1 MNSFT
6 LSVQGRI
13 VFLPCVCMHIVI
25 PSHRMM
31 RACTCKVLSCLSMAS
46 VRPQGRWRLGS
57 SFCVQRVQGDLED
70 RKKIQ
75 SADVAR
81 EKELKAQRDQDER
94 LLEARKLAGM
104 GLSVIEIEA
113 ELKRI
118 KMVCALPPAVPAES
132 ACTDGRHACMH

>member
-1 MNSFT
+1 M
-6 LSVQGRI
+6 
-13 VFLPCVCMHIVI
+13 
-25 PSHRMM
+25 
-31 RACTCKVLSCLSMAS
+31 
-46 VRPQGRWRLGS
+46 
-57 SFCVQRVQGDLED
+57 QGDLED

-104 GLSVIEIEA
+104 GLSVDEIEA

-118 KMVCALPPAVPAES
+118 KMVCALPPAVSPEQLFLAG
-132 ACTDGRHACMH
+132 GRACMP

>member
-1 MNSFT
+1 
-6 LSVQGRI
+6 
-13 VFLPCVCMHIVI
+13 
-25 PSHRMM
+25 
-31 RACTCKVLSCLSMAS
+31 MAS

-57 SFCVQRVQGDLED
+57 LFCVHCVQGDLED

-104 GLSVIEIEA
+104 GLSVDEIEA

-118 KMVCALPPAVPAES
+118 KMVCALPSAVS
-132 ACTDGRHACMH
+132 AVSSCTCGRHACTHCETGCSQASQAHAD

>member
-1 MNSFT
+1 MAGGGWAVH
-6 LSVQGRI
+6 SV
-13 VFLPCVCMHIVI
+13 
-25 PSHRMM
+25 
-31 RACTCKVLSCLSMAS
+31 CTC
-46 VRPQGRWRLGS
+46 
-57 SFCVQRVQGDLED
+57 VQGDLED

-104 GLSVIEIEA
+104 GLSVDEIEA

-118 KMVCALPPAVPAES
+118 KMVCALPPAVSSEQL
-132 ACTDGRHACMH
+132 CLDGRHACMH

>member
-1 MNSFT
+1 
-6 LSVQGRI
+6 
-13 VFLPCVCMHIVI
+13 
-25 PSHRMM
+25 
-31 RACTCKVLSCLSMAS
+31 MAS

-57 SFCVQRVQGDLED
+57 LVWVHCVQGDLED

-104 GLSVIEIEA
+104 GLSVAEIEA

-118 KMVCALPPAVPAES
+118 KMVCALPSAASAES
-132 ACTDGRHACMH
+132 S

>member
-1 MNSFT
+1 
-6 LSVQGRI
+6 
-13 VFLPCVCMHIVI
+13 MH
-25 PSHRMM
+25 
-31 RACTCKVLSCLSMAS
+31 C
-46 VRPQGRWRLGS
+46 
-57 SFCVQRVQGDLED
+57 VQGDLED

-104 GLSVIEIEA
+104 GLSVDEIEA

-118 KMVCALPPAVPAES
+118 KMVCALPSAVPVEWFHL
-132 ACTDGRHACMH
+132 DGRHTCMP